1 MNHRTGWHAYRE
13 VAVQTASP
21 AQLIVMLYDGAIR
34 FLQRASQGFN
44 QEDPAEFNQTINNNV
59 LRAQAIIHELDRS
72 LDMEK
77 GGEFAATMRRL
88 YDYFHRLLHESNLMK
103 KPEGIEEIIRRL
115 TVLRD
120 AWAQISR
127 SEGGSDPSSTA
138 PVSATG

>member
-1 MNHRTGWHAYRE
+1 MNHRNGWHAYRE

-34 FLQRASQGFN
+34 FLQRAAQGFAH
-44 QEDPAEFNQTINNNV
+44 EDPAELNQSINNNV

-88 YDYFHRLLHESNLMK
+88 YDYFHQRLHESNLMK
-103 KPEGIEEIIRRL
+103 KPEGINEIIRRL

-120 AWAQISR
+120 AWEEITRKQAADQR
-127 SEGGSDPSSTA
+127 VTA
-138 PVSATG
+138 TQVAAG

>member
-1 MNHRTGWHAYRE
+1 MKHRNGWHAYRE

-34 FLQRASQGFN
+34 FLQRASEGVN
-44 QEDPAEFNQTINNNV
+44 QEDPAEFNQAINNNI

-88 YDYFHRLLHESNLMK
+88 YDYFHRRLHESNLMK

-120 AWAQISR
+120 AWAQISG
-127 SEGGSDPSSTA
+127 SQGSSDPSSTA
-138 PVSATG
+138 PMSATG